1 MVTIKYRVG
10 DIVKRKSNGNLRLI
24 IKVELGCYTLNDADC
39 PTWFYGTDLSFS
51 TVDNEKVFEFVK
63 HLNEK
68 EFIER
73 MNR

>member
-1 MVTIKYRVG
+1 MATNKYKVG

-24 IKVELGCYTLNDADC
+24 TKVELGYYTLEDADY
-39 PTWFYGTDLSFS
+39 PTWFYGNDLSCS
-51 TVDNEKVFEFVK
+51 TVDNEKIFEFVK
-63 HLNEK
+63 HLNKK

>member
-1 MVTIKYRVG
+1 MTKIKYNIG
-10 DIVKRKSNGNLRLI
+10 DIVKRKSNGNLHLI
-24 IKVELGCYTLNDADC
+24 TKIELGYYTLNDADC
-39 PTWFYGTDLSFS
+39 PIWFYGTDLSFS

>member
-24 IKVELGCYTLNDADC
+24 TKVELGCYTLNDAVC
-39 PTWFYGTDLSFS
+39 PTWFRGNDLSCS

-63 HLNEK
+63 HLNKK
-68 EFIER
+68 EFNKVI
-73 MNR
+73 NR

>member
-24 IKVELGCYTLNDADC
+24 IKVELGCYTLNDAVC

>member
-1 MVTIKYRVG
+1 MATIKYKVG

-24 IKVELGCYTLNDADC
+24 TKIELGYYTLRDADC
-39 PTWFYGTDLSFS
+39 PTWFRGNDLSCS

-63 HLNEK
+63 HLNKK
-68 EFIER
+68 EFNKV